1 MANIFN
7 DVKSFRKRI
16 MKIDLPIDPNKIS
29 GLSVLLSFPVAY
41 FILKNM
47 FLLAAS
53 VLFLIL
59 ILDLLDGAIAR
70 GRKINSYQGQIVDW
84 AADRISEAIIF
95 MPLFTYYKF
104 SILLVILNILVNFA
118 VIKKKLVVIPLRH
131 LLLIWLI
138 YVVLV

>member
-1 MANIFN
+1 
-7 DVKSFRKRI
+7 